1 MKLHLYHGRTTM
13 EGPTDEDGNFVDD
26 WGFEGPVIDG
36 VKAMS
41 WTYGCPFVHFESKE
55 ACNHAQALVGWSDGN
70 FENSLEIE
78 FEADCVRTFNIKR
91 NRSEFFGD
99 WSLAEGVQ
107 L

>member
-13 EGPTDEDGNFVDD
+13 EGPTDEDGNIVDD
-26 WGFEGPVIDG
+26 WGFEGPVLEG
-36 VKAMS
+36 VKALS
-41 WTYGCPFVHFESKE
+41 WTYGCHYVHFESKH
-55 ACNHAQALVGWSDGN
+55 ACDLAQARVGWNNGHFDSSLIMA
-70 FENSLEIE
+70 FEE
-78 FEADCVRTFNIKR
+78 DCVRTFNIKR